1 MVARK
6 TRTGEL
12 ARDAARNALTLFH
25 QHVDDGQ
32 YRVAAVTDAHY
43 AMARRWI
50 EALDTPLRTFGTLH
64 LAVAHG
70 HSVPVLT
77 ADRQFARAAKKLG
90 VRARLVS

>member
-1 MVARK
+1 MARK
-6 TRTGEL
+6 VRTGEL
-12 ARDAARNALTLFH
+12 VRDAARSALALFH
-25 QHVDDGQ
+25 QHVDDCS
-32 YRVAAVTDAHY
+32 YRVAAVTDANY

-50 EALDTPLRTFGTLH
+50 EALDTPLRTFDALH

-77 ADRQFARAAKKLG
+77 ADRQLASAARKLG